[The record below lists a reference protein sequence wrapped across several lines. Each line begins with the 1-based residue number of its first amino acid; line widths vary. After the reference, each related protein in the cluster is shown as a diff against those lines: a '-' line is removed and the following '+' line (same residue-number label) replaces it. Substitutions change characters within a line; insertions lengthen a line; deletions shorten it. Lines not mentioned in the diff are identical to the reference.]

1 MTDERADASPARSVG
16 LVATYRGAGLPRTV
30 KALGLTSF
38 LQDVASEM
46 VYPLLPAFL
55 ASLGGGPVALGAME
69 SAAEGALALLK
80 GAAGRWSD
88 RVGRRKPFA
97 AAGYGLSAAT
107 RPLMAL
113 ATAVWQVVG
122 LRVLDRIAK
131 GLRTAPRDAM
141 IADATPPTDRGFA
154 FAFHRGLDHL
164 GAAVGPLL
172 AALILAAE
180 PGRVRLVFALATIP
194 AVAGWLS
201 LQLGTRE
208 PRRAAPRADGSPLT
222 AAPSDDGATTSPN
235 ESPLP
240 RQGGRATVRGVPPAL
255 RRPLLAFFLF
265 SLGNAS
271 DAFLL
276 LRAAQLGYS
285 PTGLAFLWS
294 AFHVAKWLA
303 SAPAGRVADRL
314 GPRRPILLGWAIYAL
329 VYIGFGHAST
339 GFAVLPL
346 LVLYAVHYGLTEGAE
361 RAMVVQLA
369 GAGGRAMGAGTALGA
384 YHLTT
389 GLGVFAASL
398 LFGILWERLS
408 PSVAFDL
415 GAVLAAT
422 ATVVLAFGEAIGR
435 RPADDRSSRFD

>member
-1 MTDERADASPARSVG
+1 MAGAEPGDPAAGAEPAGSTAAHPAADLSLAAGPVG
-16 LVATYRGAGLPRTV
+16 LLGTYRGAGLPRTV

-55 ASLGGGPVALGAME
+55 AALGGGPVALGAME

-97 AAGYGLSAAT
+97 SAGYGLSAAT

-113 ATAVWQVVG
+113 AAAVWQVVG
-122 LRVLDRIAK
+122 LRVVDRVAK

-141 IADATPPTDRGFA
+141 IADATPPAFRGFA

-164 GAAVGPLL
+164 GAALGPLL
-172 AALILAAE
+172 AALVLAAA
-180 PGRVRLVFALATIP
+180 PGKVRLVFALATIP
-194 AVAGWLS
+194 ALAGWLS
-201 LQLGTRE
+201 LQLGARE
-208 PRRAAPRADGSPLT
+208 PVPTLRAELPRRAGGERVRRSG
-222 AAPSDDGATTSPN
+222 
-235 ESPLP
+235 LP
-240 RQGGRATVRGVPPAL
+240 REL
-255 RRPLLAFFLF
+255 RRPLAAFFLF

-276 LRAAQLGYS
+276 LRATQLGYS
-285 PTGLAFLWS
+285 PLGLALLWS
-294 AFHVAKWLA
+294 GFHVAKWLA
-303 SAPAGRVADRL
+303 SAPAGRLADRL

-329 VYIGFGHAST
+329 VYVGFGHAT
-339 GFAVLPL
+339 GPATVLPL
-346 LVLYAVHYGLTEGAE
+346 LALYALHYGLTEGAE
-361 RAMVVQLA
+361 RSLVVTL
-369 GAGGRAMGAGTALGA
+369 GARAAGAGTALGA

-398 LFGILWERLS
+398 LFGVLWETLS
-408 PSVAFDL
+408 PAVAFDL

-422 ATVVLAFGEAIGR
+422 AAFVLALGEPR
-435 RPADDRSSRFD
+435 RPIA